1 MAVRHVQT
9 RLKKGGQT
17 MGMLNIRSLAF
28 AALLLGPLAAT
39 TGCYV
44 EADEPVAVEG
54 YEPQYYDG
62 RMVYYDTVGRP
73 YYYEGGAVVWIPASS
88 PYYAG
93 YYNHWRTY
101 GPAYNRWYAST
112 GYRYRTYRGSGGY
125 YGGHAGYRTYRGG
138 GYRRR

>member
-1 MAVRHVQT
+1 
-9 RLKKGGQT
+9 

-28 AALLLGPLAAT
+28 AALLIGPLAMTT

-44 EADEPVAVEG
+44 EADEPGVVEG

-62 RMVYYDTVGRP
+62 RVVYYGDDGRP
-73 YYYEGGAVVWIPASS
+73 FYYEGGAVVWIPESS

-93 YYNHWRTY
+93 YYNHWRAY
-101 GPAYNRWYAST
+101 GPAYRRWYA
-112 GYRYRTYRGSGGY
+112 GYGARYRTYRGTGGY
-125 YGGHAGYRTYRGG
+125 YGGHAGYHSYRSTYRGGGSVRGG